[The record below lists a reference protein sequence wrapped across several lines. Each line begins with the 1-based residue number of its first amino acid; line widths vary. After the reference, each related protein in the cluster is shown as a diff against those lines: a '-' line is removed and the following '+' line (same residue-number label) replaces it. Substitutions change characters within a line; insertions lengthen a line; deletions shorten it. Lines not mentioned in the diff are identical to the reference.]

1 MTWDLADENEKSK
14 MTEMER
20 VELYEWAQNS
30 EASQVQAETKELFAK
45 LPEDL
50 QEEARAGSMIMTV
63 RAGSQ
68 KESDAVM
75 KTVMGPRECVSI
87 KGKSADGKLLRFH
100 AVRNVDEKD
109 KKLWPEKA
117 LTQDG
122 KAAVDSPEKGLG
134 MEVVGVITID
144 SDAMQTLEGAGE
156 TREELV
162 YDFRKE
168 GHNLIL
174 NSLNKQMHEKGEGLH
189 GAMIKIVWNDKEET
203 MNVLAVKSK
212 TLLGM
217 FSGLEIDKSE
227 SYGYFS
233 FYDVEQKDELNAEI
247 ARMKKALLPEM
258 AQIMI
263 FKAGETGVIAPH
275 DEEQK
280 EEWVDLCTGVVGE
293 CLVEMNK
300 NATDIVV
307 QYKDNFEAPG
317 NKGPNSWFVL
327 HGAGDLDWEERVQ
340 LTTLFNKKI
349 SAATNHMKFY
359 DGKGGRISSQCN
371 MAWPTV
377 VVKMAKNECWRLVRD
392 HQCTDD
398 KCTWNHSV
406 DGKKGGN
413 DAWWNPELNGGKGGY
428 DNHAVAKQ
436 NKGAKGAKGAKGF
449 KGGKGGKKGG
459 GGGRGGGGGGNQG

>member
-30 EASQVQAETKELFAK
+30 EASKVQAETKELFAK

-68 KESDAVM
+68 KESDEIMKKVM
-75 KTVMGPRECVSI
+75 CPRECVSI
-87 KGKSADGKLLRFH
+87 KGKSTDGKLLRFH
-100 AVRNVDEKD
+100 AVRNVEEKD
-109 KKLWPEKA
+109 KKLWPEKV

-144 SDAMQTLEGAGE
+144 SAAMQTLEGAGE

-233 FYDVEQKDELNAEI
+233 FYDTGQKDELNSEI

-263 FKAGETGVIAPH
+263 FKAGKTGVIAPGN
-275 DEEQK
+275 EEEK
-280 EEWVDLCTGVVGE
+280 EEWVDLCTGVAGE
-293 CLVEMNK
+293 CLVEMGK
-300 NATDIVV
+300 DASDIVL
-307 QYKDNFEAPG
+307 QYKDNF
-317 NKGPNSWFVL
+317 
-327 HGAGDLDWEERVQ
+327 
-340 LTTLFNKKI
+340 
-349 SAATNHMKFY
+349 
-359 DGKGGRISSQCN
+359 
-371 MAWPTV
+371 
-377 VVKMAKNECWRLVRD
+377 
-392 HQCTDD
+392 
-398 KCTWNHSV
+398 
-406 DGKKGGN
+406 
-413 DAWWNPELNGGKGGY
+413 
-428 DNHAVAKQ
+428 
-436 NKGAKGAKGAKGF
+436 GF

-459 GGGRGGGGGGNQG
+459 KGQKKGGKGGKGGLPYTPTSSKSAGKKAAAPTSKTQSNNRAIGTNLTKGHIGSQLQEALFPFA